1 MKKPAPIEVDAGF
14 GVAGRDDYFAMTRTI
29 SRHLFE

>member
-1 MKKPAPIEVDAGF
+1 MKKPAPGP
-14 GVAGRDDYFAMTRTI
+14 AGRERSEAYFAMTRTI